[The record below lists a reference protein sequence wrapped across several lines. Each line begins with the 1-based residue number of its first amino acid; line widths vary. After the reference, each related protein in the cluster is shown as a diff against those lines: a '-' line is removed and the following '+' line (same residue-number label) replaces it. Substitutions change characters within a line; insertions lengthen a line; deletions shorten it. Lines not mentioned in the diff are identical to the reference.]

1 MAEDG
6 AQQSKHLEL
15 ANRFVGLANELLKEH
30 GDAEAIGLAMT
41 HAAANFTAFA
51 AIELDGSEAELK
63 NVAGEFERLLLSY
76 YANRKAS

>member
-1 MAEDG
+1 MAEGG
-6 AQQSKHLEL
+6 AQPSEHLDL
-15 ANRFVGLANELLKEH
+15 ANRFVGLANELLQAG

-51 AIELDGSEAELK
+51 AVELDGSEAELK

-76 YANRKAS
+76 YANRKAG